1 MTTGLIRSWWQYNDN
16 NDKVDDDEKWLCGKL
31 MGVQDFHQAWP
42 PIIVSPRSM
51 SLLLNGKNGDHG
63 DDDDHGGDD
72 EYNHHDDYAS
82 WHWWCL
88 GARLWGNVCWSDKVS
103 LLRLSSTS
111 QEHNH
116 HHHGLIIFPHHVNWS
131 LWVEII
137 IVKIITLIMII
148 MIIIINLGA
157 HTSGCK
163 ESGGGG

>member
-51 SLLLNGKNGDHG
+51 SLLLNGKNGDGDHG
-63 DDDDHGGDD
+63 DGDDDDDDHGGDD

-103 LLRLSSTS
+103 LLRLKSTIIMVLLFFLIMLTGHYGWKLSLSKSSPWWS
-111 QEHNH
+111 WWSWSW
-116 HHHGLIIFPHHVNWS
+116 WS
-131 LWVEII
+131 L
-137 IVKIITLIMII
+137 
-148 MIIIINLGA
+148 
-157 HTSGCK
+157 
-163 ESGGGG
+163 

>member
-31 MGVQDFHQAWP
+31 MGVQDFHQTWP

-51 SLLLNGKNGDHG
+51 SLLLNGKNGDGDHG
-63 DDDDHGGDD
+63 DGDDDDDDHGGDD

-103 LLRLSSTS
+103 LLRLKSTIIMVLLFF
-111 QEHNH
+111 
-116 HHHGLIIFPHHVNWS
+116 LIMLVWS

-137 IVKIITLIMII
+137 SVKIITLMII
-148 MIIIINLGA
+148 MMIMINQGA

-163 ESGGGG
+163 ESRGGG